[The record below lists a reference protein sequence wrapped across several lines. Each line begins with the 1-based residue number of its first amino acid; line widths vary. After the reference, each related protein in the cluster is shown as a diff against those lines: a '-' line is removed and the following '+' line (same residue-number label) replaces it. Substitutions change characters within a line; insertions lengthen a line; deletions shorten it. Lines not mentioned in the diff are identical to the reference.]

1 MKVGTHRLLAAA
13 LPAALAAALA
23 GLGLAGCAKAT
34 VGQPPASPLP
44 SPTSVA
50 NPAQQLPLG
59 RLTVAAP
66 GKGGHTRLALSVQ
79 IAATDQAQEIGLMNV
94 TSMPAADGMAFT
106 WTTPTDTPFWMQ
118 DTLIP
123 LDIVFW
129 DASGKV
135 VTVLTMV
142 PCTANPCHLYYPTAN
157 YVGAV
162 EMNAGLTNQYGV
174 APGDTVKL
182 VR

>member
-1 MKVGTHRLLAAA
+1 MNLGRSRLATVALAAVAAAAAGLTGCAGAKSA
-13 LPAALAAALA
+13 LPA
-23 GLGLAGCAKAT
+23 
-34 VGQPPASPLP
+34 ASPLP

-50 NPAQQLPLG
+50 NPNQQLPLG
-59 RLTVAAP
+59 RLTIGQRGRA
-66 GKGGHTRLALSVQ
+66 KLALSVQ
-79 IAATDQAQEIGLMNV
+79 IAATAVAQEIGLMNV
-94 TSMPAADGMAFT
+94 KSMPAADGMAFT

-129 DASGKV
+129 DAAGTV

-162 EMNAGLTNQYGV
+162 EMNAGLANQYGV
-174 APGDTVKL
+174 APGDTVQL
-182 VR
+182 AQ